1 MARRRAIS
9 SPVYEQILKNL
20 LTTSCVNFKSK
31 KEKKMKSRK
40 QKNLLLGLLLLSLL
54 KAGDIS

>member
-1 MARRRAIS
+1 VLRAIHA
-9 SPVYEQILKNL
+9 PLYEHILKNL
-20 LTTSCVNFKSK
+20 LTTSSADFKSK

-54 KAGDIS
+54 RAGDIS